1 MIGMYDRI
9 LGAFLGNAV
18 GDAMGAPTET
28 RPTYLIKEDI
38 GDGGYVFDFMKPLDD
53 TLAAGMEKGMVTDDF
68 SLSYVTAKHILEKGG
83 VTREAC
89 VDALAEWIRDYKVY
103 YEKHAGPT
111 TRDAVARVLGEE
123 KQLFLGQLYSVDS
136 DDSSVFTVCKYGE
149 ATNGAAM
156 EAWVA
161 GIFSRGNIDI
171 AIDNAIVIGRVTHEN
186 AVALAGA
193 GAVGAAVA
201 AAMGGADLAGI
212 VDAGIYG
219 AHEGLRRSWDML
231 AQKSAGASVEER
243 IKLAVAAGMK
253 YSNDFDACIAEMAD
267 VIGTGLLANEAVP
280 AAFGFA
286 VAAKG
291 DPMKAIHMAV
301 NAGNDTDTVAAIA
314 GAICGAFR
322 GTASFPAEYL
332 LFLSEVN
339 AMDIEGIAKQTYEF
353 LI

>member
-1 MIGMYDRI
+1 MIGLYDRI
-9 LGAFLGNAV
+9 LGAFLGSAV

-38 GDGGYVFDFMKPLDD
+38 GDGGYVFDFKTPLDD
-53 TLAAGMEKGMVTDDF
+53 TLAAGMKKGMVTDDF
-68 SLSYVTAKHILEKGG
+68 SLSYVTAKHIIEKGE
-83 VTREAC
+83 VSREAC
-89 VDALAEWIRDYKVY
+89 VDALAEWVRDYKDY
-103 YEKHAGPT
+103 YEKHSGPT
-111 TRDAVARVLGEE
+111 TRGAVARVLGEE
-123 KQLFLGQLYSVDS
+123 KKLFLGQLFSVDG
-136 DDSSVFTVCKYGE
+136 DDSTMFTVCNNGE

-156 EAWVA
+156 KAWVA
-161 GIFSRGNIDI
+161 GLFSRGNIDI

-201 AAMGGADLAGI
+201 AAVGGADLAGI

-219 AHEGLRRSWDML
+219 AHEGLSRSWDML

-243 IKLAVAAGMK
+243 IRLAVAAGIK

-267 VIGTGLLANEAVP
+267 VIGTGMLANETVP

-301 NAGNDTDTVAAIA
+301 NAGNDTDTVATIA
-314 GAICGAFR
+314 GAICGAFK
-322 GTASFPAEYL
+322 GAGSFPKEYL
-332 LFLSEVN
+332 PFISEVN
-339 AMDIEGIAKQTYEF
+339 GMDIEGIAKETYEAV
-353 LI
+353 I